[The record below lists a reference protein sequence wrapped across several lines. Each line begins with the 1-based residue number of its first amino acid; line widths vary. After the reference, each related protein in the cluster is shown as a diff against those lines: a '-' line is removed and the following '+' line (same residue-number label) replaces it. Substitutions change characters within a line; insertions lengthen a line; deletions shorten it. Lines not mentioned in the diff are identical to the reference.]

1 MSRKADIY
9 QKGLTDLA
17 KGSLSGTASMPSEI
31 GQLILPG
38 FFSNLFAL
46 KSKGLKPD
54 KDPSLLDPKDRY
66 AYQLK
71 QAFPEK
77 DAQYKVKGNF
87 EDVALSMGLNPESAE
102 AGFGSLIS
110 MDPVSSSAKTAIAIP
125 KGLAELM
132 PLIGGIIGGER
143 AFKGT
148 KFAKLFKT
156 KMDTAKQMEKA
167 GASKEE
173 IAAVTELVELPDG
186 RMVMWADHETTD
198 AFKKKVPGIV
208 GTSREGKATI
218 ETWNTTL
225 GDAIAGDDDDIR
237 QVLKNMDLENF
248 PLEINPGLSGGI
260 SGGAYFDTK
269 GNTPLKIAL
278 KYRNPELALHELS
291 KIKSQ
296 QMQFLDAHNAEL
308 SQLNK
313 SDPTYKELKDRIAYR
328 QKYVDSLDTMI
339 EQAER
344 REGVDM
350 PLPQVDYL
358 SDTDPKTSAQASD
371 SLLHETT
378 HVGMARMSGPT
389 GATMEDS
396 YAVVGELFRLQNKNP
411 ADMTTE
417 ELEKLQHPAVQKLI
431 SGVGKT
437 EIMDPDLGHYHL
449 YKQSFGEG
457 LARAAGLKYTDPTQN
472 IAQLVSKEL
481 PYGGVTNQQV
491 KAAADVLGVPF
502 IGTD

>member
-1 MSRKADIY
+1 MAKKADIY

-17 KGSLSGTASMPSEI
+17 KGSVSGTASMPSEI
-31 GQLILPG
+31 GQLTMPG
-38 FFSNLFAL
+38 FFSNLFGL
-46 KSKGLKPD
+46 KSKGLRPD
-54 KDPSLLDPKDRY
+54 KDPSLLAPEDRY

-77 DAQYKVKGNF
+77 DAKYKVKGNF
-87 EDVALSMGLNPESAE
+87 EDVAESKGLDPESAE
-102 AGFGSLIS
+102 AGFGSLLSI
-110 MDPVSSSAKTAIAIP
+110 DPTGPAKTAIAIP

-132 PLIGGIIGGER
+132 PVLGGILGGER

-148 KFAKLFKT
+148 RFAKLFKA

-167 GASKEE
+167 GAGKEE

-198 AFKKKVPGIV
+198 AFKKTVPGIV

-291 KIKSQ
+291 KTKSQ

-308 SQLNK
+308 SQLDK
-313 SDPTYKELKDRIAYR
+313 SDPTYKDLKDRIDYR
-328 QKYVDSLDTMI
+328 QKYVDSLDRMI
-339 EQAER
+339 AQAER
-344 REGVDM
+344 GEDVDM
-350 PLPQVDYL
+350 PLPQVDYISQTEPRTSAEA
-358 SDTDPKTSAQASD
+358 SDT
-371 SLLHETT
+371 LLHETT
-378 HVGMARMSGPT
+378 HVGMGKIKGPT

-396 YAVVGELFRLQNKNP
+396 YAVVNELSRLQNKNP

-437 EIMDPDLGHYHL
+437 EIMDPDLGYFHL

-457 LARAAGLKYTDPTQN
+457 LARAAGQKYTDPSQN
-472 IAQLVSKEL
+472 ITELISKEL

-491 KAAADVLGVPF
+491 KEAADVLGVPF